1 MLKVIREI
9 KENNISVIL
18 NRVHRLPKNEDSKI
32 DEPFKQAK
40 ILSDNNILFS
50 FSYAGDMEAMGSRNL
65 PFTAGTAVSYGLN
78 YEQAIKA
85 LTLNTAKIL
94 GIDKKEPSKEIVKQE
109 FKPAV
114 PRREDDKK
122 EDVDNDYKYSRE
134 NYYNLIE
141 RGQEAIDGILDIARE
156 GQHPRAYEVAG
167 QLIGQVAGTV
177 DKLQDLQKKLKDLK
191 ELPKTANANIKNA
204 LFVGSTAELQKM
216 LNKKTV
222 ETNSER
228 KKENE
233 NFEGKNIT
241 PEKTNTKD

>member
-1 MLKVIREI
+1 MSKLEEKV
-9 KENNISVIL
+9 
-18 NRVHRLPKNEDSKI
+18 NE
-32 DEPFKQAK
+32 
-40 ILSDNNILFS
+40 
-50 FSYAGDMEAMGSRNL
+50 
-65 PFTAGTAVSYGLN
+65 
-78 YEQAIKA
+78 
-85 LTLNTAKIL
+85 IL
-94 GIDKKEPSKEIVKQE
+94 GIDKPEPKEVVKQE

-114 PRREDDKK
+114 PRKEDDKK

-241 PEKTNTKD
+241 PKETNTKD